1 MIEIRVKKSQKQ
13 YIAVGVTG
21 HAEYDEHGKDIV
33 CASVS
38 ILAQTLLA
46 SLGNLS
52 GIEDIDYSIESGD
65 LAFELPVGLNHNQT
79 YNSNLLIESFL
90 IGINGIL
97 EIYPD
102 YLDLQVEEVL
112 TDDDQI

>member
-1 MIEIRVKKSQKQ
+1 M
-13 YIAVGVTG
+13 
-21 HAEYDEHGKDIV
+21 
-33 CASVS
+33 
-38 ILAQTLLA
+38 
-46 SLGNLS
+46 
-52 GIEDIDYSIESGD
+52 
-65 LAFELPVGLNHNQT
+65 GLDHEQT

>member
-1 MIEIRVKKSQKQ
+1 MIKIRVKKSQKQ
-13 YIAVGVTG
+13 YITVGVSG
-21 HAEYDEHGKDIV
+21 HAEYDDHGKDIV

-38 ILAQTLLA
+38 VLAQTLLA

-52 GIEDIDYSIESGD
+52 GIEDINYSMESGD
-65 LAFELPVGLNHNQT
+65 LSFELPLGLDQEQT

-102 YLDLQVEEVL
+102 YLDLRVEEVL
-112 TDDDQI
+112 TNDDQI

>member
-1 MIEIRVKKSQKQ
+1 MIKIRVKKSRKQ
-13 YIAVGVTG
+13 YITVGVTG
-21 HAEYDEHGKDIV
+21 HATYDEHGKDIV

-38 ILAQTLLA
+38 VLAQTLLA

-52 GIEDIDYSIESGD
+52 GIQDIDYSMASGD
-65 LAFELPVGLNHNQT
+65 LSFQLPIELNHEQV

-90 IGINGIL
+90 IGIKGIL

-112 TDDDQI
+112 TDDD

>member
-1 MIEIRVKKSQKQ
+1 MIKIRVKKSQKQ
-13 YIAVGVTG
+13 YVTIGVTG
-21 HAEYDEHGKDIV
+21 HANYDDHGKDIV

-38 ILAQTLLA
+38 VLAQTLLA

-52 GIEDIDYSIESGD
+52 GIENITYSMDSGD
-65 LAFELPVGLNHNQT
+65 LSFELPVGLDHEQT